1 MKNREQYTGVNSI
14 EFNRYFQSDADC
26 YRYLAAV
33 KWSAVNPYKCKKC
46 GHLKYGTGKKPY
58 SQRCAKCNYDES
70 PTAGTM
76 FDKIKFSLL
85 IAFHI
90 CFKISTKKKGM
101 SSLELSEE
109 FSLRQKTCWEF
120 KWKIQQAMASS
131 QQHKLNGLV
140 HIDEF
145 LIGEY
150 EAGKIGRS
158 GESKKKLVVVA
169 LEILDE
175 KGGVGRAYAQVI
187 ERASSNCFRPFFEA
201 YISKEAHI
209 ITDVWK
215 GYLPLKKDYPN
226 LEQVPSDK
234 GKNFKQ
240 LHIHIMNIQGWL
252 RGIHHHCSKQ
262 RLQGYLDEYHFRY
275 NRRAFMGSIFDLTI
289 ERMVFNKPKR
299 LNNNELITAV

>member
-1 MKNREQYTGVNSI
+1 MNAREKYIGVNSI
-14 EFNRYFQSDADC
+14 EFHKRFQTEEDC
-26 YRYLAAV
+26 LHYLSEI
-33 KWSAVNPYKCKKC
+33 KWQNGYVCKKC
-46 GHLKYGTGKKPY
+46 GHTTFCKGVKKY
-58 SQRCAKCNYDES
+58 SRRCVKCKYDES
-70 PTAGTM
+70 PTAQTM

-109 FSLRQKTCWEF
+109 FGLRQMTVWQF

-131 QQHKLNGLV
+131 RQYKLEGLV

-150 EAGKIGRS
+150 EEGKIGRS
-158 GESKKKLVVVA
+158 SESKKKLVVVA
-169 LEILDE
+169 LEILED
-175 KGGVGRAYAQVI
+175 KVGVGRAYAQI
-187 ERASSNCFRPFFEA
+187 IKCASSKEFRPFFEA
-201 YISKEAHI
+201 YIGKGAHI
-209 ITDVWK
+209 ITDVWT

-226 LEQVPSDK
+226 LEQIPSKK

-252 RGIHHHCSKQ
+252 RGIHHHCSKE
-262 RLQGYLDEYHFRY
+262 RMQGYLDEYHFRY
-275 NRRAFMGSIFDLTI
+275 NRRAFMGAIFDLLI
-289 ERMVFNKPKR
+289 ERMVANEPKR
-299 LNNNELITAV
+299 LNNNKLMRAV